1 MSLHPQVLWSI
12 GTGLCP
18 QPGTSAR
25 PTSTTAGSLIAR
37 RPPLLTS
44 GRSPPSPSQVRS
56 QCSCRAGT
64 PAALLLLLLAGER
77 LCPAQ
82 HQHFKFLPNPP
93 SPRQGVL
100 SCPDHSRSVLVF
112 VPPGLPE
119 SVSFRFTGTSATF
132 FFSGHSSFHPSFAL
146 PIACVPL
153 AFVLLQAHLWALSRN
168 FWKCTCLGN
177 INLSGSQQCFTEAE
191 LQLARD
197 IFFQWLPRISPK
209 SLIYPHC
216 PPSVNKESYALIF
229 FNTTWRHFC
238 NCHR

>member
-1 MSLHPQVLWSI
+1 MSLHPQVLWST

-64 PAALLLLLLAGER
+64 PAALLLLLLAEER

-132 FFSGHSSFHPSFAL
+132 FFLATAVFILLLPFPLPVSPWPLFCCRHTCGHSVGISGNARAWGILICQVPSSALQKLSCSLLETSFSSGCL
-146 PIACVPL
+146 ES
-153 AFVLLQAHLWALSRN
+153 VLKARLSP
-168 FWKCTCLGN
+168 
-177 INLSGSQQCFTEAE
+177 QCEQGV
-191 LQLARD
+191 LR
-197 IFFQWLPRISPK
+197 S
-209 SLIYPHC
+209 
-216 PPSVNKESYALIF
+216 
-229 FNTTWRHFC
+229 HFL
-238 NCHR
+238 